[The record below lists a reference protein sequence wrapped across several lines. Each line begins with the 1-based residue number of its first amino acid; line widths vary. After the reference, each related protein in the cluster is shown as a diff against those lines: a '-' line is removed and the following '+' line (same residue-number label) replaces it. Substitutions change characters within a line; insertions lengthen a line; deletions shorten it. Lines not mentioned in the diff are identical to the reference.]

1 MKRLEVIL
9 DDDVYSAYKKASD
22 EECRTLN
29 LQTKL
34 LIQKFLI
41 EREENK
47 KEKNKTAEYTATFYK
62 TPKEIGRCELQ
73 NYFSCR
79 LSNILYWQDLKDV
92 RICDI
97 KKNDLLKCRNAGTKT
112 WEQFYKVVKN

>member
-9 DDDVYSAYKKASD
+9 DDNDYSAYKKASE

-34 LIQKFLI
+34 LIRNFLI

-47 KEKNKTAEYTATFYK
+47 KEKNKTAEHTATFNK
-62 TPKEIGRCELQ
+62 TPKEIGKYELQ

-79 LSNILYWQDLKDV
+79 LSNILWFDLEDV

>member
-9 DDDVYSAYKKASD
+9 DDNDYSAYKKASE

-34 LIQKFLI
+34 LIRNFLI

-47 KEKNKTAEYTATFYK
+47 KEKNKTAEHTAIFYK
-62 TPKEIGRCELQ
+62 TPKEIGRYGLQ

-79 LSNILYWQDLKDV
+79 LSNILWQDLEDV

-97 KKNDLLKCRNAGTKT
+97 KKYDLLKCRHAGTKT

>member
-9 DDDVYSAYKKASD
+9 DDDDYSAYKKASE
-22 EECRTLN
+22 EECRTLH

-34 LIQKFLI
+34 LIRNFLI

-47 KEKNKTAEYTATFYK
+47 KEKNKTAENTATFYK
-62 TPKEIGRCELQ
+62 TPKEIGRYELQ
-73 NYFSCR
+73 NYFPYR
-79 LSNILYWQDLKDV
+79 LSNILWYDLEDV

>member
-9 DDDVYSAYKKASD
+9 DDDVYSAYKKASE

-34 LIQKFLI
+34 LIRNFLI

-47 KEKNKTAEYTATFYK
+47 KEKN
-62 TPKEIGRCELQ
+62 
-73 NYFSCR
+73 
-79 LSNILYWQDLKDV
+79 
-92 RICDI
+92 
-97 KKNDLLKCRNAGTKT
+97 TKG
-112 WEQFYKVVKN
+112 

>member
-9 DDDVYSAYKKASD
+9 DDDDYSAYKKASE
-22 EECRTLN
+22 EECRTLH

-34 LIQKFLI
+34 LIRNFLI

-62 TPKEIGRCELQ
+62 TPKEIGRYELQ
-73 NYFSCR
+73 NYFPCR
-79 LSNILYWQDLKDV
+79 LSNILWYDLEDV